1 MCSRATDGFGSAPAA
16 TLLLSGRPM
25 TKQRLIV
32 ADDDEDF
39 RAMLSAVLTNAGY
52 EVRTAANGIEAV
64 RLCETQTIACAI
76 VDRVMPEKEGL
87 ETIFEIRRRFP
98 HIKTIAMS
106 GGGRGPVNVYMEMAR
121 QLGAAA
127 ALSKPFGNAV
137 MLETIRKVLGS
148 EPPSG
153 AIEAS

>member
-1 MCSRATDGFGSAPAA
+1 
-16 TLLLSGRPM
+16 M

-64 RLCETQTIACAI
+64 RLCETQTIGCAI
-76 VDRVMPEKEGL
+76 VDLVMPEKEGL

-98 HIKTIAMS
+98 QIKTIAMS
-106 GGGRGPVNVYMEMAR
+106 GGGRGPVNVYLEMAR

-127 ALSKPFGNAV
+127 ALTKPFANAEI
-137 MLETIRKVLGS
+137 LEAVRKVLRPD
-148 EPPSG
+148 PPTQPLR
-153 AIEAS
+153 AS